1 MRCEK
6 KTQNTDFVCRLQ
18 HFSLQMRSVRWYH
31 SLGYYT
37 NVICRVAP
45 HTVVRADNIRTNWYL
60 PSVNKQIDRNNNHDG
75 MHGWYVENG
84 PDNNF
89 PPLEFLER
97 ANRATTIDQKRR
109 DRRGG
114 GPGQEAALPAAL
126 RVRCEGYW
134 YSNKD
139 FGGVP
144 VVTGAILKRV
154 RKERAAACEAEKK
167 AETDAEKTAQKR
179 SRADRVRNR
188 GNRGESDLER
198 ALRLSREEAAAAPAA
213 AAAAPEPLV

>member
-1 MRCEK
+1 M
-6 KTQNTDFVCRLQ
+6 
-18 HFSLQMRSVRWYH
+18 
-31 SLGYYT
+31 
-37 NVICRVAP
+37 AP
-45 HTVVRADNIRTNWYL
+45 HTVVRADNIRINWYL

-97 ANRATTIDQKRR
+97 ANRATTIDQKRAIAE
-109 DRRGG
+109 
-114 GPGQEAALPAAL
+114 EAVLVKKPL
-126 RVRCEGYW
+126 CPPRCEGYW